1 MGATRAPRPRLG
13 AVARPS
19 VGIRRRGPR
28 NHPSAIC
35 RCAGKAWPGSGTFQ
49 SACGCLRSQEKQA
62 LKIVRFQRH
71 LPLTIQFYISCRI
84 SGVPPLQSDFSGL
97 SSALKDDTIEPKK
110 RKETRTKPTKM
121 ARKKS
126 TLRMTRTTTD
136 KLPTCDYYYKLARRL
151 PAPSP
156 GPALLSAAAGASV
169 YLEPVH
175 P

>member
-1 MGATRAPRPRLG
+1 MFAFSDAYG
-13 AVARPS
+13 
-19 VGIRRRGPR
+19 
-28 NHPSAIC
+28 
-35 RCAGKAWPGSGTFQ
+35 
-49 SACGCLRSQEKQA
+49 LRSHST
-62 LKIVRFQRH
+62 F
-71 LPLTIQFYISCRI
+71 CRI
-84 SGVPPLQSDFSGL
+84 TGVPPLQSDLYGL
-97 SSALKDDTIEPKK
+97 SSALTDNTNEPKT

-169 YLEPVH
+169 YLEPVDSVCSCANPQTYRGCESTAGTVAELKARQKNADH
-175 P
+175 PVFDAKR

>member
-1 MGATRAPRPRLG
+1 MVRCFVVLRA
-13 AVARPS
+13 
-19 VGIRRRGPR
+19 
-28 NHPSAIC
+28 
-35 RCAGKAWPGSGTFQ
+35 
-49 SACGCLRSQEKQA
+49 ACQCENTSDGRLRSQEKQA

-97 SSALKDDTIEPKK
+97 SSALKDDTNEPKK

-126 TLRMTRTTTD
+126 TLRMTRTTID
-136 KLPTCDYYYKLARRL
+136 KLVIHIHTNSNQVADSRQPLARRL

-156 GPALLSAAAGASV
+156 GPALISAAAGASV
-169 YLEPVH
+169 YLELVH
-175 P
+175 L